1 MSSEHHAAPKC
12 PTCKSTLTMLT
23 ADGLGLCFE
32 CRTQWDP
39 RSGEVVKLRGLEP
52 FGMAPTEEVFGA
64 EPSAADRAIAAVSE
78 EYADRLAEVAAT
90 ELGRLREIDVAT
102 GDELETFIEE
112 TDEVAANLLE
122 SMKGTWVVLEGG
134 QHAAIVDFID
144 SDFCMVR
151 LQDGREERVSVND
164 IERSVASQDDVAE
177 VFTAIP
183 DDVAYEFT
191 TAVTMCAGM
200 ILKAGIAATRVTD
213 DGIEIT
219 QPPFGYLPDTDD
231 AMPLVE
237 QAAAFA
243 VATMIQVYKLDAGQL
258 LVALEA
264 AEAAQAEGNRT
275 TEDEADGN
283 EE

>member
-1 MSSEHHAAPKC
+1 
-12 PTCKSTLTMLT
+12 LT

-52 FGMAPTEEVFGA
+52 FGMAPVEDVYP
-64 EPSAADRAIAAVSE
+64 EPVMDEHPI
-78 EYADRLAEVAAT
+78 
-90 ELGRLREIDVAT
+90 T
-102 GDELETFIEE
+102 GDMVELDPVTLEYV
-112 TDEVAANLLE
+112 DPANDDMGADLLE

-144 SDFCMVR
+144 EDWCTVR

-183 DDVAYEFT
+183 DNVAYEFT

-200 ILKAGIAATRVTD
+200 ILKAGIAATRITD

-258 LVALEA
+258 LVALEV
-264 AEAAQAEGNRT
+264 AEAAQTAGNQP
-275 TEDEADGN
+275 TEETDGN
-283 EE
+283 DEG